1 MRIAMLGGRGVP
13 AHYSGS
19 ETCVEEVGARLVQRG
34 HEVVVYCR
42 QHNSQTGAHD
52 YKGMRRVVL
61 PSLNTKHLDT
71 PSHTLFSLLHNFARR
86 PVDVLHFHGVGNSI
100 FLPWL
105 KVMPGKTVITVDGP
119 DWERPKWGRF
129 ARRVLKASARLA
141 VGLADSII
149 TDSMVS
155 QQYYWEQFGKKTEYI
170 PYGADITEA
179 PTSDALAHYG
189 LSRRCYILFV
199 GRLVP
204 DKGVHLLVEAFGGLH
219 TDLNLVIVGDSPLF
233 PEYVQRLKSTCD
245 SRIKFLGF
253 VFGEPYR
260 QLCANA
266 FAYVQPSLVE
276 GTSPA
281 LLAAMGAGNCVVVN
295 GIPENLETIGD
306 AGLAF
311 TRNDPADLRRIL
323 QMLIDF
329 PGAVDVYRARARQR
343 VMDVYNW
350 DTIALQHERVYRSLL
365 TSEGRAARR
374 ATS

>member
-34 HEVVVYCR
+34 HEVIVYCR
-42 QHNSQTGAHD
+42 RHNSQIRARD
-52 YKGMRRVVL
+52 FKGMRRIVL
-61 PSLNTKHLDT
+61 PSVDTKHLDT
-71 PSHTLFSLLHNFARR
+71 PSHTLISLLHSFARQ

-119 DWERPKWGRF
+119 DWERPKWGRL
-129 ARRVLKASARLA
+129 ARRVLKVSARLA
-141 VGLADSII
+141 VGLADAVI

-155 QQYYWEQFGKKTEYI
+155 QQYYWEQFGKRTEYI
-170 PYGADITEA
+170 PYGADTADA
-179 PTSDALAHYG
+179 PTADALVQYG
-189 LSRRCYILFV
+189 LCRRCYILFV

-204 DKGVHLLVEAFGGLH
+204 DKGVHLLLEAFRELH

-233 PEYVQRLKSTCD
+233 PEYVQQLKSTSD
-245 SRIKFLGF
+245 RRVKFLGF

-266 FAYVQPSLVE
+266 YAYVQPSLVE

-281 LLAAMGAGNCVVVN
+281 LLAAMGAGNCVIVN
-295 GIPENLETIGD
+295 SIPENLETIGD

-311 TRNDPADLRRIL
+311 ARNDPTHLRRIL
-323 QMLIDF
+323 QMLIDH
-329 PGAVDVYRARARQR
+329 PNLVDVYRARARQR
-343 VMDVYNW
+343 VLDVYNW
-350 DTIALQHERVYRSLL
+350 DTIALQHERVYGALL
-365 TSEGRAARR
+365 AKEGCAAQR